1 MTEHHPSNA
10 ELLEACEAAP
20 SGVPP
25 HIASHM
31 EGRCPR
37 CAERIVEY
45 RAILASLRTPP
56 LEVVPAELIR
66 AALEQLSRAEAHGD
80 PSAFR
85 ADSPPT
91 FSSRLASAIRE
102 VAMSL
107 VLDTRLTPAVAG
119 VRGPGPTARR
129 LIFESPQASLH
140 LEVRESAAGKRD
152 LIGQIVPRSDAI
164 DPTRMGVRV
173 LRGKRSTRALVET
186 TGEFRLQGVAGGSLE
201 LRVECDDV
209 ALRAGPLEL

>member
-1 MTEHHPSNA
+1 MTKTHPSNA

-25 HIASHM
+25 QVASHM

-56 LEVVPAELIR
+56 LEMAPAELIR
-66 AALEQLSRAEAHGD
+66 TALEQLSRAAPHGG
-80 PSAFR
+80 PSASR
-85 ADSPPT
+85 TDSPPT
-91 FSSRLASAIRE
+91 LSSRLAAAIRE
-102 VAMSL
+102 VAMRL

-119 VRGPGPTARR
+119 VRGPGPVARR

-140 LEVRESAAGKRD
+140 LEVRDTAAGKRD

-164 DPTRMGVRV
+164 DPARMGVRV
-173 LRGKRSTRALVET
+173 LRGKRSTRAVVET
-186 TGEFRLQGVAGGSLE
+186 TGEFRLQGVAGGAIE
-201 LRVECDDV
+201 LRVECDDL